1 MMSPQGEAFS
11 AGIGRPPPPGP
22 DPGHGNFPYTPP
34 PYIEVAAAILPHHR
48 GELAAIIRI
57 NRTNPI
63 LQLHMVGM
71 LCICQCQA
79 LQLRMGM
86 VGLPGTRRWSTTG
99 TIGNS
104 NNTAME
110 GSFGYWGSSFGVGSS
125 VGVGNW
131 CWGAWGSSVGI
142 GN

>member
-22 DPGHGNFPYTPP
+22 GPGHGNLPYTPP
-34 PYIEVAAAILPHHR
+34 PYIEVVVAAILPHHR

-63 LQLHMVGM
+63 LQPL
-71 LCICQCQA
+71 L
-79 LQLRMGM
+79 LRMVV
-86 VGLPGTRRWSTTG
+86 VGLPD

-110 GSFGYWGSSFGVGSS
+110 GSFG
-125 VGVGNW
+125 
-131 CWGAWGSSVGI
+131 
-142 GN
+142 

>member
-1 MMSPQGEAFS
+1 M
-11 AGIGRPPPPGP
+11 
-22 DPGHGNFPYTPP
+22 
-34 PYIEVAAAILPHHR
+34 AAILPHHR

-71 LCICQCQA
+71 LCIHQCQA
-79 LQLRMGM
+79 LLLRM
-86 VGLPGTRRWSTTG
+86 VGLPD

-110 GSFGYWGSSFGVGSS
+110 GSFGYWGSSFGVGFS